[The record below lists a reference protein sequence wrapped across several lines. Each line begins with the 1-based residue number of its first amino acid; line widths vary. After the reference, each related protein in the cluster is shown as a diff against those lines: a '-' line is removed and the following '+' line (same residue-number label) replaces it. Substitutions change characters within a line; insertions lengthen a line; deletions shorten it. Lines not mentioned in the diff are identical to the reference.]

1 MPSLIKHKRVEFTEL
16 FYDLVFVY
24 AISKTTAL
32 IHHLHHGVLTWS
44 SIWAFLLAL
53 LILVNSWM
61 IQTVFTNRYG
71 KNSLFNI
78 LIMFTNMGI
87 LLFISNMI
95 TNDWEGY
102 FATFCWAVGSLTL
115 TLFLQYLAEYSKK
128 SHSPEAKDSMRSF
141 LVMTGLRTLALYIA
155 ALMPMSIGVP
165 IYAIGIIG
173 TFVMPLIFTKGNPNF
188 GVNMPHL
195 IERVSLLVIITFG
208 EMIMGIANF
217 FTPENF
223 TFNSVFF
230 FLMMAAMFLYYF
242 GQFDHAIDETADA
255 KGLFLIYSH
264 YPIFI
269 GLIMTTV
276 SMSFLME
283 HEANHLFVV
292 AFLYVGLFLFQWAV
306 LANSKFNKDYLR
318 LSRNYY
324 LVEAGFFLA
333 GLILSLIFAANF
345 NLVII
350 ITTVMLIAIQL
361 HFAFFYTSQSRK
373 HKGNANWDLI

>member
-1 MPSLIKHKRVEFTEL
+1 MSSLIKHKRVEFTEL

-32 IHHLHHGVLTWS
+32 IHHLHHGVLTWAS
-44 SIWAFLLAL
+44 FGAFVLAL
-53 LILVNSWM
+53 LVLVNSWM

-78 LIMFTNMGI
+78 LIMFTNMAI

-102 FATFCWAVGSLTL
+102 FTTFCWAVGSLTL
-115 TLFLQYLAEYSKK
+115 TLFLQYLVEYSKK
-128 SHSPEAKDSMRSF
+128 SHSPESKDSMRSL
-141 LVMTGLRTLALYIA
+141 LVMTGIRTAALYIA
-155 ALMPMSIGVP
+155 ALMPMNIGIH
-165 IYAIGIIG
+165 IYSIGIIG
-173 TFVMPLIFTKGNPNF
+173 TFIMPLIFTNGNPNF

-195 IERVSLLVIITFG
+195 IERISLLVIITFG

-223 TFNSVFF
+223 TINSVFF

-242 GQFDHAIDETADA
+242 GQFDHAIDEEADT
-255 KGLFLIYSH
+255 KGIFLIYSH
-264 YPIFI
+264 YPIFM

-283 HEANHLFVV
+283 EEANHLFVV
-292 AFLYVGLFLFQWAV
+292 AFLYAGLFLFQWAV
-306 LANSKFNKDYLR
+306 LANSKFNKDYLTFNR
-318 LSRNYY
+318 RYY
-324 LVEAGFFLA
+324 AIQAAYFLA
-333 GLILSLIFAANF
+333 GLILSLIFAENSQ
-345 NLVII
+345 LVII
-350 ITTVMLIAIQL
+350 ITTIMLVAIQI
-361 HFAFFYTSQSRK
+361 HFGIFYTSQSRK
-373 HKGNANWDLI
+373 HKGNPNWDII